1 MESKIIGRENEI
13 LIFERLLKSNA
24 AKFVAIYGRRRVGKT
39 FLVREY
45 FKNHI
50 KFSFTGSF
58 EEKTDVQL
66 KNFFRE
72 YLQRTN
78 GKKETTEPQDWNTAF
93 NYLADYLKNLK
104 SNRKIVV
111 FIDELPW
118 LDRPKSGF
126 VKALEY
132 FWNQHGSKMDNVL
145 LIVCGS
151 AASWMQKKLLKAK
164 GGLYNR
170 ITNRIKLKPF
180 NLYETELFLKRK
192 QIKLSRYQI
201 VLIYMVMGGIPF
213 YLDILT
219 KGKSAEQLIDA
230 HCFQPNSLLSDEYNQ
245 LYYSLFKHA
254 ENHMAII
261 EALASK
267 PNGMTRKELLKATKL
282 NDGGTFARAI
292 NDLLES
298 DFVQIYNSFQKKK
311 KDAIY
316 KLTDFY
322 SLFYLKFIKGNIKN
336 TKHNW
341 QKIASQ
347 QSFKAWSGYAFENIC
362 MMHTTQ
368 ILNKLGIS
376 GIYSSI
382 SSWKFQGNDELP
394 GAQIDM
400 IIDRNDN
407 MINLCEAKFTSK
419 EFIINKAYNDKLRQ
433 RRNVF
438 ENVTKSKKAIVTTL
452 LTTYPAHQNKY
463 YHEEIDSEVNMNDL
477 FTPNEL

>member
-1 MESKIIGRENEI
+1 MDVTNISQMANKIIGRENEI
-13 LIFERLLKSNA
+13 LIFERLLKSDT
-24 AKFVAIYGRRRVGKT
+24 AKFIAIYGRRRVGKT

-58 EEKTDVQL
+58 EEKTDIQL

-78 GKKETTEPQDWNTAF
+78 GKKETTAPQNWNTAF
-93 NYLADYLKNLK
+93 NYLADYLKNHK
-104 SNRKIVV
+104 SNQKIAV

-126 VKALEY
+126 VNALEY
-132 FWNQHGSKMDNVL
+132 FWNHHISKMDNVI

-170 ITNRIKLKPF
+170 ITHRIKLKPF
-180 NLYETELFLKRK
+180 NLYETEIFLKSK

-201 VLIYMVMGGIPF
+201 LLIYMVMGGIPF

-267 PNGMTRKELLKATKL
+267 PNGMIRGDLLKTIKL
-282 NDGGTFARAI
+282 SDGGTFILPAI
-292 NDLLES
+292 
-298 DFVQIYNSFQKKK
+298 
-311 KDAIY
+311 
-316 KLTDFY
+316 T
-322 SLFYLKFIKGNIKN
+322 N
-336 TKHNW
+336 T
-341 QKIASQ
+341 
-347 QSFKAWSGYAFENIC
+347 
-362 MMHTTQ
+362 
-368 ILNKLGIS
+368 
-376 GIYSSI
+376 
-382 SSWKFQGNDELP
+382 
-394 GAQIDM
+394 
-400 IIDRNDN
+400 
-407 MINLCEAKFTSK
+407 
-419 EFIINKAYNDKLRQ
+419 
-433 RRNVF
+433 
-438 ENVTKSKKAIVTTL
+438 
-452 LTTYPAHQNKY
+452 
-463 YHEEIDSEVNMNDL
+463 
-477 FTPNEL
+477 

>member
-1 MESKIIGRENEI
+1 MENKIIGRENETV
-13 LIFERLLKSNA
+13 IFEQLLKSDN
-24 AKFVAIYGRRRVGKT
+24 AKFIAIYGRRRVGKT
-39 FLVREY
+39 FLIREY

-58 EEKTDVQL
+58 EEKTDLQL

-78 GKKETTEPQDWNTAF
+78 GKKETSEPKDWNTAF
-93 NYLADYLKNLK
+93 NYLTDYLRNLK
-104 SNRKIVV
+104 SSKKIVV

-132 FWNQHGSKMDNVL
+132 FWNQHVSKMDNVI

-180 NLYETELFLKRK
+180 NLYETELFLKSK
-192 QIKLSRYQI
+192 QIKLSQYQI
-201 VLIYMVMGGIPF
+201 LLIYMVMGGIPF
-213 YLDILT
+213 YLDVLT
-219 KGKSAEQLIDA
+219 KGKSAEQLIDE
-230 HCFQPNSLLSDEYNQ
+230 HCFQPHSLLSDEYNQ

-261 EALASK
+261 EALAAK
-267 PNGMTRKELLKATKL
+267 PNGMNRKELLEKTKL
-282 NDGGTFARAI
+282 TDGGTFTRAI
-292 NDLLES
+292 TDLLES
-298 DFVQIYNSFQKKK
+298 DFISISNSFNKKK
-311 KDAIY
+311 KDSIY
-316 KLTDFY
+316 KLIDFY
-322 SLFYLKFIKGNIKN
+322 SLFYLKFIQGNLKN

-347 QSFKAWSGYAFENIC
+347 QTFKSWSGYAFENIC
-362 MMHTTQ
+362 MMHTPQ

-376 GIYSSI
+376 GIYTSV
-382 SSWKFQGNDELP
+382 SSWKFQGNEELP
-394 GAQIDM
+394 GTQIDM
-400 IIDRNDN
+400 IINRNDDV
-407 MINLCEAKFTSK
+407 INLCEAKFTSK
-419 EFIINKAYNDKLRQ
+419 EFILNKTYNAKLRQ
-433 RRNVF
+433 RRNIF
-438 ENVTKSKKAIVTTL
+438 ENVTKTKKSTVTTL

-463 YHEEIDSEVNMNDL
+463 YHEEIDSEVNMRDL
-477 FTPNEL
+477 FAPTNL